1 MLKESPGFFSSWDER
16 YVILKGERFVYK
28 ESSSPISPN
37 AGILNFNLLS
47 CDVVPYELNGQIDH
61 FKYLFP
67 YKNSR

>member
-1 MLKESPGFFSSWDER
+1 M
-16 YVILKGERFVYK
+16 ILKGERFVYK